1 MMSKAVIIF
10 FNLLLA
16 SLLVGTMFGIWI
28 GYNPIDLSASA
39 YIEQQQ
45 NTIRQL
51 NVLMPLLGLVT
62 IVVTLASAFLQK
74 QNRMV
79 FTGLLISA
87 ALLIV
92 CGLITKFGNQPLNAT
107 VLTWTMSSPP
117 GDWMNVRDKWWSLHI
132 IRTIIAL
139 FALAIIILTV
149 LKKKED

>member
-92 CGLITKFGNQPLNAT
+92 SGLITKFGNQPLNAT

-132 IRTIIAL
+132 IRTIIVL

>member
-92 CGLITKFGNQPLNAT
+92 SGLITKFGNQPLNAT